1 MLALQRRRNV
11 TSVFKPISPRPRR
24 HWLTGAALALPLA
37 LAGWALFH
45 PELRPDP
52 QTVSAAV
59 RAELA
64 KAGFQSTRGVA
75 AAEFATY
82 DSLDG
87 MGEEGVSRQKIVP
100 VDAVLT
106 EKRTLRQWP
115 RSKDQ
120 ASGLYAGP
128 LTALR
133 FNRDWP
139 PLVGDLIPYAFW
151 SSTRMTEFAIDQ
163 RREFPHASGG
173 ELVARATYEDRYAD
187 GELVQTDRVRV
198 HCQVEKVVEAASLYA
213 GLPGKAALIR
223 CKESIESRQP
233 GPKNPG
239 TFSQE
244 HIEYAHW
251 YVLERGWSIALEG
264 ETTFRVNDV
273 AHVRQWRS
281 KLLSF
286 EAR

>member
-1 MLALQRRRNV
+1 MTTVAV
-11 TSVFKPISPRPRR
+11 VI
-24 HWLTGAALALPLA
+24 ALAMVA
-37 LAGWALFH
+37 WALFH
-45 PELRPDP
+45 PEFRPDP

-59 RAELA
+59 RAELS
-64 KAGFQSTRGVA
+64 KAGFKATQGVA
-75 AAEFATY
+75 AAEFETY
-82 DSLDG
+82 DSVDG
-87 MGEEGVSRQKIVP
+87 MGEEGVLRQKIVP
-100 VDAVLT
+100 VDDVLT
-106 EKRTLRQWP
+106 EKRTLRHWK
-115 RSKDQ
+115 RGKDQ

-128 LTALR
+128 LAALR

-139 PLVGDLIPYAFW
+139 PLIGDLIPYALW
-151 SSTRMTEFAIDQ
+151 SSTRMTQFAIDE

-198 HCQVEKVVEAASLYA
+198 RCQVEKIADAASLYA

-233 GPKNPG
+233 GPKHPG
-239 TFSQE
+239 TYAHE

-264 ETTFRVNDV
+264 ETTFHVNEV
-273 AHVRQWRS
+273 PHVRKWRS